1 MRIHHLGT
9 ITKVLKGHKFEVSLD
24 GNEAHTVIA
33 VPCGKMRIKSIT
45 LIVGDAVNLELSKYD
60 LEKGRIIWRL

>member
-24 GNEAHTVIA
+24 GNEAHTVI
-33 VPCGKMRIKSIT
+33 VTPSEKMRIKRIK
-45 LIVGDAVNLELSKYD
+45 LLVGDTVNLELSKYD
-60 LEKGRIIWRL
+60 LTRGHIIWRF